1 MLVGCVRVVTGFR
14 VSGRTLAL
22 RGVFLCFGE
31 PFVEGEG
38 EEGER
43 EEREGRKEGEEEGE
57 LKSGIVHLGVKK
69 VK

>member
-1 MLVGCVRVVTGFR
+1 M
-14 VSGRTLAL
+14 L

-31 PFVEGEG
+31 PFVEREG